1 MNREEWVNKG
11 FVDEPVDKSIDL
23 KAAINELKKE
33 KNAVILGHYYQKGE
47 IQDIADYIGDS
58 LALAQ
63 IAAKTDA
70 DILVMCGVHFM
81 GETAKVLCPDKK
93 VLVPDLNA
101 GCSLADS
108 CPADKFAEFVKAHP
122 GYTVISYV
130 NTTAAVKAVTD
141 VVVTSTNAKQI
152 VESFPKDEK
161 IIFGPDRNLG
171 NYINSITGREM
182 LLWDGACHV
191 HEQFSVEKIVE
202 LKAQYPDA
210 VVLDDIRSLH
220 NIGSV
225 FRTAD
230 AFRIECIYLCGITAT
245 PPHPEMHKTALGA
258 EFTVDWKYV
267 NNAVETVDNLRSEGY
282 VVYSVEQAEGSIML
296 DELTLD
302 RSKKYAVVMGN
313 EVKGVQ
319 QEVIDHSDG
328 CIEIPQYGTKH
339 SLNVSVTAGI
349 VIWDLFKKLK

>member
-1 MNREEWVNKG
+1 MNKG

-101 GCSLADS
+101 GCSLADR

-210 VVLDDIRSLH
+210 VVL
-220 NIGSV
+220 
-225 FRTAD
+225 A
-230 AFRIECIYLCGITAT
+230 
-245 PPHPEMHKTALGA
+245 HPECKSVVLKLADMVGSTAAL
-258 EFTVDWKYV
+258 
-267 NNAVETVDNLRSEGY
+267 L
-282 VVYSVEQAEGSIML
+282 
-296 DELTLD
+296 
-302 RSKKYAVVMGN
+302 KYAVN
-313 EVKGVQ
+313 
-319 QEVIDHSDG
+319 SDKQRF
-328 CIEIPQYGTKH
+328 IVATE
-339 SLNVSVTAGI
+339 AGI
-349 VIWDLFKKLK
+349 LHEMQKKCPQKTFIPAPPNDSTCGCNECNFMRLNTLEKLYNCLKYEFPEVTVDPEVAREAVKPIKRMLEISAKLGL